1 MSQTNTSFTRKML
14 EAHIILAEGG
24 YSTRDGVAAN
34 TKIVRLGMDVEIQK
48 PGGKEKNKA
57 KVKIYN
63 LPVADMEVLTTLA
76 FQPLQVS
83 KNAISVYAGD
93 EEHGMALAFSG
104 DIVSAVPN
112 FNSVPDPSFDLD
124 CITGYVASITPVPPL
139 TAPGGQDVAALMAGL
154 AKQMGLAFINRGVSA
169 AVRNPAFVGGAM
181 DQARQL
187 ADAARI
193 SLIVDDGEMVIAPPG
208 ELRSDDGGSTPVWNR
223 ETGCWVIPALT
234 MRAWW
239 SRAFMNPNSRSGAPC
254 ALKAWCRAPPASG
267 RSRASV
273 TNCKPTIPLP
283 RPGKARSRPAT
294 RALKRRMPRNERP
307 ADT

>member
-93 EEHGMALAFSG
+93 EEHGMTLAFSG

-169 AVRNPAFVGGAM
+169 AVRNPAFVGGPM

-223 ETGCWVIPALT
+223 ETGMLGYPGFDNEGVVVKGIYEPKLQIGGPLRIES
-234 MRAWW
+234 MVPR
-239 SRAFMNPNSRSGAPC
+239 
-254 ALKAWCRAPPASG
+254 ASG
-267 RSRASV
+267 LWQITSLSHKLQANYPAASAWESQV
-273 TNCKPTIPLP
+273 KASY
-283 RPGKARSRPAT
+283 PGAKKKDA
-294 RALKRRMPRNERP
+294 KR
-307 ADT
+307 